1 MNVEI
6 KGKISIKQCKETMKN
21 LNQKLN
27 MKKKNAN
34 EERSSNNKVFFEQII
49 VETNKEVV
57 FKKRKPFFHTK
68 RFTCMNYVV
77 NDNATKLVASYN
89 TFQEKKNQQWQIL
102 CGIIVL
108 NAIAER
114 HK

>member
-1 MNVEI
+1 
-6 KGKISIKQCKETMKN
+6 
-21 LNQKLN
+21 
-27 MKKKNAN
+27 
-34 EERSSNNKVFFEQII
+34 
-49 VETNKEVV
+49 
-57 FKKRKPFFHTK
+57 
-68 RFTCMNYVV
+68 MNYVV

-89 TFQEKKNQQWQIL
+89 KFQEEKNQQWQIL